1 MQISHQTQNNTAA
14 YGFSESLMAQTQFQL
29 QAVNSSQSRPGSVS
43 DQISLSPG
51 ALAGSRTSDAT
62 DPMSSLLGVMQ
73 SILQQVLG
81 VSMNTVAATG
91 KPDAVSGSTAGS
103 DTSQRG
109 PDSSLD
115 QLTSS
120 ILSALQG
127 DDASQSAKSGG
138 NQDSLL
144 SALSN
149 MGRSVES
156 DALSLFNNLSAQN
169 QSMMNGLLGS
179 AVSQGAS
186 GSYLSQ
192 VSVAE
197 SQHFSFAASGQL
209 TTASGQRYQF
219 SLQVDLEVDVAI
231 SSSQSGTFG
240 PGNAS
245 QNSGGMQS
253 LQLGAMAGLFSGAS
267 LSYPQPTLQS
277 ATQGKDKG
285 KDKDEGSATS
295 SAPTLASIGQQ
306 INSALASL
314 ILTPEQ
320 QDGKTK
326 RQAQQQ
332 ISALLQ
338 PAHRHHKH
346 GQGKHQDVTTQ
357 TAAQTQAQADTTAT
371 QAKDLASNEA

>member
-1 MQISHQTQNNTAA
+1 MQISHQTQNHTAA

-29 QAVNSSQSRPGSVS
+29 QSVNNSNARPVPVA

-51 ALAGSRTSDAT
+51 ALSGSRAADAS

-91 KPDAVSGSTAGS
+91 KPGALSGGTPDAG
-103 DTSQRG
+103 DSQTG
-109 PDSSLD
+109 PASSMD

-127 DDASQSAKSGG
+127 DSANQSAKSGG

-156 DALSLFNNLSAQN
+156 DALALFNNLSAQN

-179 AVSQGAS
+179 AASQGAS
-186 GSYLSQ
+186 GTYLSQ

-240 PGNAS
+240 PGQTSEGS
-245 QNSGGMQS
+245 QNSGGMQN
-253 LQLGAMAGLFSGAS
+253 LQLGTMAGMFSGAS
-267 LSYPQPTLQS
+267 LSYPQPALQS
-277 ATQGKDKG
+277 PRQGT
-285 KDKDEGSATS
+285 DKDARQEKSNV
-295 SAPTLASIGQQ
+295 PTLATIGQQ

-320 QDGKTK
+320 QDATSKS
-326 RQAQQQ
+326 QAQQQ
-332 ISALLQ
+332 ISALLH

-346 GQGKHQDVTTQ
+346 GQDKSQDLNTQ
-357 TAAQTQAQADTTAT
+357 TGALTSAQTDSSSAQA
-371 QAKDLASNEA
+371 KMLASSEA